1 MKNAS
6 ILFLLATSIMVTSEA
21 GAQVARPSSA
31 QQGRDLYETNC
42 LTCHGP
48 DMINPGTV
56 SYDLRKFPVD
66 AKARFVNSVTNG
78 KGQGM
83 PAWRGVVSPEE
94 VDHLWAYVLTRG
106 KL

>member
-1 MKNAS
+1 MKSTPIILMLTTTLVAS
-6 ILFLLATSIMVTSEA
+6 QAF
-21 GAQVARPSSA
+21 AQAAVPNPAE
-31 QQGRDLYETNC
+31 QGRDLYETNC

-56 SYDLRKFPVD
+56 SYDLRKFPAD
-66 AKARFVNSVTNG
+66 AKARFVNSVVNG

-83 PAWRGVVSPEE
+83 PAWRGVVTPPE
-94 VDHLWAYVLTRG
+94 VDQLWAYVLTRG